1 MGCRKRNIRKD
12 DIEAEVLQTLRDFLT
27 HPELLADI
35 AAWAADYYK
44 NELGGSSCIGSLR
57 TELKETETAL
67 SNILK
72 AIEAGIFN
80 DMTQNRML
88 ELQSRQETL
97 AQSILIE
104 EANAELFEDEGTF
117 EEYLCRYANANL
129 CDEETRTRFLSISL
143 TESMYSMIESS

>member
-12 DIEAEVLQTLRDFLT
+12 DIEAEVLQTLRDVLT

-35 AAWAADYYK
+35 EAWAADYYK

-57 TELKETETAL
+57 AELKETETAL

-80 DMTQNRML
+80 DRPKTVCWNCRAANRRL
-88 ELQSRQETL
+88 R
-97 AQSILIE
+97 
-104 EANAELFEDEGTF
+104 NP
-117 EEYLCRYANANL
+117 
-129 CDEETRTRFLSISL
+129 SL
-143 TESMYSMIESS
+143 